1 MELALAGMEH
11 DEQERESEV
20 VEDRADRAE
29 YKHEPLDAP
38 VVPARWLTQGLGVD
52 VVGWDVCLGRVADQV
67 IEQDLAGQHRQE
79 GEEQRRPGHA
89 QHVAEVRADSH
100 PDVFERVGRRAPA
113 FSDSLRDRRQ
123 ARLEK
128 DDVGRGPRDIG
139 ALVDADADVREVERR
154 RVIDAVGEVADD
166 RAAASG
172 SGTQRTRVSGVPL

>member
-89 QHVAEVRADSH
+89 QHVAEVELIPIRMYLS
-100 PDVFERVGRRAPA
+100 V
-113 FSDSLRDRRQ
+113 L
-123 ARLEK
+123 
-128 DDVGRGPRDIG
+128 
-139 ALVDADADVREVERR
+139 ADVRLPSRTPCAIVDRLGWRR
-154 RVIDAVGEVADD
+154 TMS
-166 RAAASG
+166 AAARA
-172 SGTQRTRVSGVPL
+172 T

>member
-1 MELALAGMEH
+1 LSDGMSVWDASQIRLLSRIWLGSIGRKGRNTAAPAMLSMLPKFELIPIRMYLSVLA
-11 DEQERESEV
+11 
-20 VEDRADRAE
+20 
-29 YKHEPLDAP
+29 
-38 VVPARWLTQGLGVD
+38 D
-52 VVGWDVCLGRVADQV
+52 V
-67 IEQDLAGQHRQE
+67 
-79 GEEQRRPGHA
+79 
-89 QHVAEVRADSH
+89 
-100 PDVFERVGRRAPA
+100 PA